1 VLLVIHPRDIKDS
14 AQYAIDQFVLRGG
27 KLLAFVDPYA
37 YFDQI
42 RNPQNPQMPMGGGG
56 VSNLDKLFK
65 AWGVTL
71 ESGKVVADLQF
82 LRRGGQRVLPS
93 LLAIN
98 GEGLDQK
105 DIVTSQ
111 VGNVLLPFPG
121 ALTLKPAAGLTSTTL
136 IKSSKNAQLME
147 AMLAT
152 QQVDVNNTNVKPTGT
167 EYAMAVRLT
176 GKFKT
181 AFPEGAPKAQ
191 PKKEEPPA
199 DDPNAPKPE
208 KKPETPLPA
217 QIRESAKEN
226 AVLIVA
232 DADFLA
238 DQASVQVQ
246 EVLGQRLMVPINGN
260 LNFIQSLVEMYSG
273 DENLI
278 NLRSRAAQFRPLTV
292 IQSMQAKAAEVY
304 TDKIRGLEESLGAT
318 QRRISELQKTK
329 AEGQKFILSPE
340 QQKELE
346 DFRKKQA
353 DARKDLKDLRKN
365 LRAETD
371 KLETWTK
378 IINVA
383 AVPLLVAI
391 IGLMFA
397 VVKRK
402 RVSAK

>member
-1 VLLVIHPRDIKDS
+1 
-14 AQYAIDQFVLRGG
+14 
-27 KLLAFVDPYA
+27 
-37 YFDQI
+37 
-42 RNPQNPQMPMGGGG
+42 
-56 VSNLDKLFK
+56 
-65 AWGVTL
+65 
-71 ESGKVVADLQF
+71 
-82 LRRGGQRVLPS
+82 
-93 LLAIN
+93 
-98 GEGLDQK
+98 
-105 DIVTSQ
+105 
-111 VGNVLLPFPG
+111 
-121 ALTLKPAAGLTSTTL
+121 
-136 IKSSKNAQLME
+136 
-147 AMLAT
+147 
-152 QQVDVNNTNVKPTGT
+152 
-167 EYAMAVRLT
+167 
-176 GKFKT
+176 
-181 AFPEGAPKAQ
+181 
-191 PKKEEPPA
+191 
-199 DDPNAPKPE
+199 
-208 KKPETPLPA
+208 
-217 QIRESAKEN
+217 
-226 AVLIVA
+226 
-232 DADFLA
+232 
-238 DQASVQVQ
+238 VQVQ

-278 NLRSRAAQFRPLTV
+278 NLRSRAAQFRPLKV
-292 IQSMQAKAAEVY
+292 IQEMQAKAADVY

-353 DARKDLKDLRKN
+353 DARKDLKDLRKT

-378 IINVA
+378 ILNVA